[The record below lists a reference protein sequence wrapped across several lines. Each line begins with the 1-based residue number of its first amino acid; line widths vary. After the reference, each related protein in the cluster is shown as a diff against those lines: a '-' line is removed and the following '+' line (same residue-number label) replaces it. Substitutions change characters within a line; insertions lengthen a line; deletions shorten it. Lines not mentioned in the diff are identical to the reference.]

1 MLVGRDRELLRISA
15 VFEDARR
22 GRSDALAIVGE
33 PGVGKTALLEEA
45 RTLAVDLRL
54 LTATGVESESE
65 LPFAGLHELLRPL
78 LQLLPRIPPA
88 QAQQLSAALAI
99 EEGTADP
106 LAVGAGTLSL
116 LVEAAEETPIAVV
129 LDDAHW
135 LDRSSADA
143 VVFATRRL
151 RLEQVA
157 LLAAFRPYT
166 AAAFESLPRLDLE
179 PLGLEDARE
188 LLRHR
193 TIPVRDADED
203 RVLAAAAGNPLALL
217 ELPVELAQDLPTTTS
232 SHERLQRTFA
242 QRIDALPAEARLGLL
257 LAAAEPD
264 PATVRR
270 AAELQQLEDPLGLS
284 EAAGLIRIGGGDL
297 TFRHPVVRSLAY
309 ANAPAEARASA
320 HRALAAALPQES
332 DGDRRAWHLAAA
344 ADSPDEGVAALLEL
358 TAERASARGGQA
370 AAARALERAARL
382 SPEESDRARRL
393 LAAAQA
399 EREGGSASKARAL
412 AEESLSLTDDPLR
425 QADITFLLCVNNWT
439 EKVDDS
445 TLLRQV
451 ERPEL
456 DDERRVKLLMMVMG
470 WRMDRWDAVGAVE
483 LAHRIDAIAGGA
495 GEDWGQRGLT
505 YAGVAYLTAG
515 DFARAA
521 DRLRA
526 QATLPAHPTM
536 AGFQYMAFDW
546 FDEVRTSVDETIV
559 GARARGNL
567 QNIVWNRTVAAHLE
581 LRCGRLDA
589 AEAAA
594 AEAIALR
601 DILRHDKIEAASTA
615 LAAVQA
621 WRGQADACIAA
632 ARRAV
637 ASARAAEDLEV
648 EGQAQY
654 ALALLALGTGRP
666 ADAVPELEPLAQRWE
681 ASTAG
686 NPVLAAFLPDLV
698 EALAV
703 TGRADEARERLDRF
717 ASIAEK
723 SGSVWMRGACTRCEG
738 LLAADDDSDTSFAR
752 SLELLEGSQYALELA
767 RTRLAFGERLRRTRR
782 AREARLQLQP
792 AFDTFAAAGAVP
804 WRDRAAAELRATG
817 VRVETGERPRT
828 ELTPQE
834 LHIATLVAQGK
845 TNKEIATAMY
855 LSPKTIEYHLSN
867 TYRKLDIHSR
877 AELTNYIIRQLAAGP
892 Q

>member
-1 MLVGRDRELLRISA
+1 MLVGRDQELLRISA

-22 GRSDALAIVGE
+22 GRSGALAIIGE

-54 LTATGVESESE
+54 LTATGIESESE

-78 LQLLPRIPPA
+78 LELLPRIPPA

-116 LVEAAEETPIAVV
+116 LVEAAEEKPIAVV

-135 LDRSSADA
+135 LDRASTDA

-157 LLAAFRPYT
+157 FLAAFRPDA
-166 AAAFESLPRLDLE
+166 AAAFEPLPHLE
-179 PLGLEDARE
+179 LGPLGSEDARA

-232 SHERLQRTFA
+232 SHDRLRRTLA
-242 QRIDALPAEARLGLL
+242 QRIDTLPADARLGLL

-270 AAELQQLEDPLGLS
+270 AAELQQLEDPLGPA
-284 EAAGLIRIGGGDL
+284 EALGLIRISGGDL

-309 ANAPAEARASA
+309 ANPPAEARASA
-320 HRALAAALPQES
+320 HRALAAVLPDER

-344 ADSPDEGVAALLEL
+344 ADAPDEDVAALLEL

-382 SPEESDRARRL
+382 SPEEPDRARRL

-412 AEESLSLTDDPLR
+412 AEESWSLTDDPLR
-425 QADITFLLCVNNWT
+425 RADITFLLCVNDWT
-439 EKVDDS
+439 GTFDES

-470 WRMDRWDAVGAVE
+470 WRMDRWDALGAVE
-483 LAHRIDAIAGGA
+483 LAHQIEAIADGA
-495 GEDWGQRGLT
+495 GEDWGERGLT

-521 DRLRA
+521 ERFRA
-526 QATLPAHPTM
+526 QAALPAHPTM
-536 AGFQYMAFDW
+536 AGFQYMALDW
-546 FDEVRTSVDETIV
+546 FDQVRASVDETIV

-601 DILRHDKIEAASTA
+601 DILGHEKIEVASTA
-615 LAAVQA
+615 LAAVHA
-621 WRGQADACIAA
+621 WRGQADACVAA
-632 ARRAV
+632 ARRAA
-637 ASARAAEDLEV
+637 ASARAAEDREV

-666 ADAVPELEPLAQRWE
+666 ADAIPELEPLARRWE
-681 ASTAG
+681 ESTVG
-686 NPVLAAFLPDLV
+686 NPVLAAFVPDLV
-698 EALAV
+698 EAQAL
-703 TGRADEARERLDRF
+703 TGSAGEARERLDRF
-717 ASIAEK
+717 AMLAEK
-723 SGSVWMRGACTRCEG
+723 SGSVWMRGACARCEG
-738 LLAADDDSDTSFAR
+738 LLAATDDSDAAFAG
-752 SLELLEGSQYALELA
+752 SLELLEGSPYALELA
-767 RTRLAFGERLRRTRR
+767 RTRLAYGERLRRTRR

-792 AFDTFAAAGAVP
+792 AFDAFAAAGATP
-804 WRDRAAAELRATG
+804 WRERAAAELRATG
-817 VRVETGERPRT
+817 MQVEAGERPRP

-845 TNKEIATAMY
+845 TNKEIAAAMY

-867 TYRKLDIHSR
+867 AYRKLDIHSR
-877 AELTNYIIRQLAAGP
+877 AELVSVVASHGR
-892 Q
+892 

>member
-1 MLVGRDRELLRISA
+1 
-15 VFEDARR
+15 
-22 GRSDALAIVGE
+22 
-33 PGVGKTALLEEA
+33 
-45 RTLAVDLRL
+45 
-54 LTATGVESESE
+54 
-65 LPFAGLHELLRPL
+65 
-78 LQLLPRIPPA
+78 
-88 QAQQLSAALAI
+88 
-99 EEGTADP
+99 
-106 LAVGAGTLSL
+106 
-116 LVEAAEETPIAVV
+116 
-129 LDDAHW
+129 
-135 LDRSSADA
+135 
-143 VVFATRRL
+143 
-151 RLEQVA
+151 
-157 LLAAFRPYT
+157 
-166 AAAFESLPRLDLE
+166 
-179 PLGLEDARE
+179 
-188 LLRHR
+188 
-193 TIPVRDADED
+193 
-203 RVLAAAAGNPLALL
+203 
-217 ELPVELAQDLPTTTS
+217 
-232 SHERLQRTFA
+232 
-242 QRIDALPAEARLGLL
+242 
-257 LAAAEPD
+257 
-264 PATVRR
+264 
-270 AAELQQLEDPLGLS
+270 
-284 EAAGLIRIGGGDL
+284 
-297 TFRHPVVRSLAY
+297 
-309 ANAPAEARASA
+309 
-320 HRALAAALPQES
+320 
-332 DGDRRAWHLAAA
+332 
-344 ADSPDEGVAALLEL
+344 
-358 TAERASARGGQA
+358 
-370 AAARALERAARL
+370 
-382 SPEESDRARRL
+382 
-393 LAAAQA
+393 
-399 EREGGSASKARAL
+399 
-412 AEESLSLTDDPLR
+412 
-425 QADITFLLCVNNWT
+425 
-439 EKVDDS
+439 
-445 TLLRQV
+445 
-451 ERPEL
+451 
-456 DDERRVKLLMMVMG
+456 
-470 WRMDRWDAVGAVE
+470 
-483 LAHRIDAIAGGA
+483 
-495 GEDWGQRGLT
+495 
-505 YAGVAYLTAG
+505 
-515 DFARAA
+515 
-521 DRLRA
+521 
-526 QATLPAHPTM
+526 M

-615 LAAVQA
+615 LAAVHA

-637 ASARAAEDLEV
+637 ASAQAAEDLEV
-648 EGQAQY
+648 EGQAQH

-666 ADAVPELEPLAQRWE
+666 ADAIPELEPLAQRWE

-698 EALAV
+698 EAHAV
-703 TGRADEARERLDRF
+703 TGRAGEARERLDRF